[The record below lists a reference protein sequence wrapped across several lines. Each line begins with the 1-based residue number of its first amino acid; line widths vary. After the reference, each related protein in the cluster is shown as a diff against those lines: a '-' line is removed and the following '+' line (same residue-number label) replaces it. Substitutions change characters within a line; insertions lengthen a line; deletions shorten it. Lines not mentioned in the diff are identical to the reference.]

1 MTSARLHADRVNELT
16 VADAD
21 ADADADAAL
30 RDRVGPSQDAL
41 ARQQFL

>member
-16 VADAD
+16 VAD